1 MQAMIQ
7 VGIMGGTFDP
17 IHIGHMVAAETARE
31 AAGLDEVWFI
41 PSAVPP
47 LKNREPSA
55 SGEQRLE
62 MVYRAVDFQPYFR
75 AMDIEL
81 ERGGVS
87 YSIDTVKELQELY
100 PGRAFTYI
108 VGADR
113 LYDLNGWHR
122 VEQLAELVSFI
133 GLERPGHSVDPA
145 SLPSFISDKLRI
157 VRMPQIDISS
167 TDIRGRRTAGRSI
180 RFLVP
185 DKVYSFIIR
194 NHLYE
199 A

>member
-1 MQAMIQ
+1 MQ

-31 AAGLDEVWFI
+31 AGGLDEVWFI
-41 PSAVPP
+41 PSAMPP
-47 LKNREPSA
+47 LKNGEPSA

-87 YSIDTVKELQELY
+87 YSIDTVRELQALY

-108 VGADR
+108 IGADR
-113 LYDLNGWHR
+113 LNDLGSWRR
-122 VEQLAELVSFI
+122 VEELAELVSFI
-133 GLERPGHSVDPA
+133 GLERPGHLIDAA
-145 SLPSFISDKLRI
+145 SLPSFISGKLRI
-157 VRMPQIDISS
+157 VQMPQLDVSS
-167 TDIRGRRTAGRSI
+167 TDIRGRRAAGRSI

-199 A
+199 T